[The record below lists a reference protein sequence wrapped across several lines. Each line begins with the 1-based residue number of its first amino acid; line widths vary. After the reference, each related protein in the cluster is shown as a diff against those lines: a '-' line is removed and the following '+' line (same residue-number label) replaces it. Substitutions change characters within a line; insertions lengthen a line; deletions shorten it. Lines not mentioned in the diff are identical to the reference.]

1 MPVYKGTKTND
12 GRSFYFRKKYKD
24 IFGVQKDYT
33 SKKYLTKK
41 EAEEEEARFIIKTK
55 ETFSSSSITI
65 KESYIEYRNNKEKN
79 FKPQTL
85 IKEDYMFRHLTPLHN
100 VKINNFDLGT
110 YKKFKIYFDSL
121 NLSAPYKNKTLG
133 VLRRIIKY
141 ANKYYGVNSSIL
153 NYIENYRNVEQK
165 KEMDFFTLD
174 EYKLFSSAIDR
185 LDYKTMFDILFY
197 LGLRVGELQAL
208 TWNDIDFN
216 KKELSINKTLTTKI
230 KGVKWFISSPK
241 TKNSTRTL
249 PLPKN
254 VLNSLKTMYNE
265 AIKFKMFSKEMFV
278 FGMIRPFSESNI
290 QKIKNQ
296 TCDKVGLRH
305 IRIHDFRHSCASLLI
320 NKGASISLVSKWL
333 GHANITITL
342 NTYTHLYKNELTE
355 IADKIDLI

>member
-65 KESYIEYRNNKEKN
+65 KESYIEYRNSKEKN

-85 IKEDYMFRHLTPLHN
+85 IKEDYMFRHLAPLHN

-174 EYKLFSSAIDR
+174 EYKLFSSVIDR

-208 TWNDIDFN
+208 TWNDIDLD
-216 KKELSINKTLTTKI
+216 KATI
-230 KGVKWFISSPK
+230 
-241 TKNSTRTL
+241 
-249 PLPKN
+249 
-254 VLNSLKTMYNE
+254 
-265 AIKFKMFSKEMFV
+265 
-278 FGMIRPFSESNI
+278 
-290 QKIKNQ
+290 
-296 TCDKVGLRH
+296 KVG
-305 IRIHDFRHSCASLLI
+305 I
-320 NKGASISLVSKWL
+320 G
-333 GHANITITL
+333 G
-342 NTYTHLYKNELTE
+342 
-355 IADKIDLI
+355 